1 MSSTQADREQALGHQ
16 PMRALLRRMAIPT
29 TIGMATTAI
38 YNVVD
43 GIFVGQG
50 VGTLGLGGLS
60 VAFPVQMIV
69 LSIALMVGI
78 GSGSIVSR
86 ALGAGDRETA
96 AATVGTGFTTLT
108 ILAISVSALGLV
120 FIDPILRLFGA
131 TPDIL
136 PFAREYLAVILPGTL
151 FIAVAIGSNAVVRA
165 EGQATFSMLIVGSG
179 ALLNIVL
186 DPIFIF
192 GLDMGLRGAALATV
206 LAQAVSFVIALR
218 FYAGPHSGLNLKLH
232 HLRPRL
238 EILRQSLSLGVSAF
252 VRQFGASIF
261 VIFTNNAL
269 GLYAGDTG
277 IAAFGVIF
285 RILTLAL
292 MPLIGIAQ
300 GFQPIAGF
308 NYGAG
313 NYGRVVQ
320 SIREA
325 LRASVLVA
333 LIGFAIMFAF
343 PGALFRIFTSDP
355 ALLATGTRA
364 LRIVVLVVPLVGIQI
379 TGAIMFLAIG
389 KPLPALMLS
398 MLRQII
404 LLIPMVIVLPMVFGE
419 TGIWAAFPVA
429 DGLSVII
436 TATVMFREVQR
447 LRALPCGGNAP
458 NPEGCV
464 DEEVLVAKQ
473 STHALGSP
481 GVV

>member
-1 MSSTQADREQALGHQ
+1 
-16 PMRALLRRMAIPT
+16 MRPLLRRMAIPT
-29 TIGMATTAI
+29 TIGMASTAV

-86 ALGAGDRETA
+86 ALGAGNREEA
-96 AATVGTGFTTLT
+96 AATVGTGFTTLVV
-108 ILAISVSALGLV
+108 LALVVSALGLV

-131 TPDIL
+131 TEDIL
-136 PFAREYLAVILPGTL
+136 PYAREYLMVILPGTL

-165 EGQATFSMLIVGSG
+165 EGQASYSMIIVGSG
-179 ALLNIVL
+179 AVLNIAL
-186 DPIFIF
+186 DPLFIF
-192 GLDMGLRGAALATV
+192 GFGMGLRGAALATV
-206 LAQAVSFVIALR
+206 LAQAVSFVLALV
-218 FYAGPHSGLNLKLH
+218 FYIGPRSGLQLKAR

-238 EILRQSLSLGVSAF
+238 DILGQSLGLGVSAF
-252 VRQFGASIF
+252 VRQFGASVF

-269 GLYAGDTG
+269 AIYAGDTG

-333 LIGFAIMFAF
+333 LIGFAVMFAF

-364 LRIVVLVVPLVGIQI
+364 LRIVVLVVPLVGLQI

-389 KPLPALMLS
+389 KPVPALVLS

-404 LLIPMVIVLPMVFGE
+404 LLIPMVIVLPMIFGE
-419 TGIWAAFPVA
+419 IGIWAAFPVA
-429 DGLSVII
+429 DFISVLI
-436 TATVMFREVQR
+436 TAAVMFREVRR
-447 LRALPCGGNAP
+447 LRALPCGNAP
-458 NPEGCV
+458 NTEGCI
-464 DEEVLVAKQ
+464 DEETLVREQ
-473 STHALGSP
+473 STHALGTP